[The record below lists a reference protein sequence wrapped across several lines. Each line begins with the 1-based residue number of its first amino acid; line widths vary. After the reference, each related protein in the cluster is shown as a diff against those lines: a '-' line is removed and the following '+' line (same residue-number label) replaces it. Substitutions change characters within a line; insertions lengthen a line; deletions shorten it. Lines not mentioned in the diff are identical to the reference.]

1 MNPTERNKPPMDTA
15 ALVKDVQN
23 VAADLRKAIGELESA
38 NNGLLV
44 SMVKRLE
51 GHLATAVRLQSA
63 AQLNFDKSKLLEDQL
78 KKKLAEPTFTLEGIK
93 AVVQSAGLGQDFET
107 QIRPFVTQIVE
118 ANAARAA
125 ESEERDRELLI
136 EISKLGP
143 SVEASAEA
151 AVAAQKGLMS
161 TQASVKAVEES
172 LTSTMQKELDISN
185 NLVTETSAKHAAL
198 VWSVEERLSKTLLS
212 NQTTNEGN
220 SLARERERESAWRE
234 MEERLSNKLIS
245 TIEKLDRKV
254 HTIQQT
260 LLDVENV
267 SSALN
272 RTVNLE
278 VQKCGKVVEALS
290 DKVG

>member
-1 MNPTERNKPPMDTA
+1 MDTA

-38 NNGLLV
+38 NSGLLV
-44 SMVKRLE
+44 SMMKRLE

-63 AQLNFDKSKLLEDQL
+63 AQLKFDKSKLLEDQL
-78 KKKLAEPTFTLEGIK
+78 KKKLAEPTLTLEGIK

-107 QIRPFVTQIVE
+107 QIRPFVTQIAE
-118 ANAARAA
+118 ANAAKAA
-125 ESEERDRELLI
+125 ESEDRDRELLI

-151 AVAAQKGLMS
+151 AVATQKGLMS
-161 TQASVKAVEES
+161 TQVSVKAAEES
-172 LTSTMQKELDISN
+172 LTSTMQKELDKSN
-185 NLVTETSAKHAAL
+185 NLVLERGAETSAKHAVML
-198 VWSVEERLSKTLLS
+198 WNMEERLSSTLLS
-212 NQTTNEGN
+212 NQTTNDEN
-220 SLARERERESAWRE
+220 SLVHERERESALRE

-245 TIEKLDRKV
+245 TIENFDRKV

-260 LLDVENV
+260 LLGVENA

-278 VQKCGKVVEALS
+278 VQKCNKVVEALN
-290 DKVG
+290 DKVS